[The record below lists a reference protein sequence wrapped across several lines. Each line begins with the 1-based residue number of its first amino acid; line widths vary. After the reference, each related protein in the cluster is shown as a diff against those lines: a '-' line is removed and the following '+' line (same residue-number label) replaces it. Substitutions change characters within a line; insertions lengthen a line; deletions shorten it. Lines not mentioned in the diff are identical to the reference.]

1 MDKDIKIIM
10 ATNKTKREAEEY
22 LKRGAVVY
30 ECEDYLKHFDEYAGE
45 LEEEYK
51 ILFNAGKIK
60 ELSK

>member
-30 ECEDYLKHFDEYAGE
+30 V
-45 LEEEYK
+45 
-51 ILFNAGKIK
+51 
-60 ELSK
+60 